1 MDLAAEER
9 FMASSFA
16 AIAAREV
23 APLYAAN
30 FGVGIRAL
38 PSALKDVPLHIA
50 PERNCGIDM
59 SPGINVPTYYL
70 SGTLSF
76 SEIHTEDGSLDS
88 YNLAHWGEPGA
99 EKLWLFVHPD
109 CIPSFNFALFEEVGK
124 RMRAAGD
131 DVSSRL
137 EGCPVPHHYKNIVVT
152 PGFLQRH
159 NIMYEV
165 VCQRLGT
172 LIYVYGG
179 VPHQVLNTG
188 VLLAKAVNV
197 GGARWNS
204 SFVQPVCY
212 CPGTAVSPIR
222 RNRASMEYTN
232 WTPIPFRECSV
243 AGCQVASPQLSM
255 HVPMHDS
262 MTQVLDR
269 LPSLD
274 GCTPVFTL
282 RKAS

>member
-9 FMASSFA
+9 FVASSFA

-30 FGVGIRAL
+30 FGVGNRAL

-50 PERNCGIDM
+50 PERNFGIDM
-59 SPGINVPTYYL
+59 SSGINVPTYYL
-70 SGTLSF
+70 SDTLYF

-88 YNLAHWGEPGA
+88 CNLAHWGEPGA

-109 CIPSFNFALFEEVGK
+109 FIPSFNFALFEEVGK
-124 RMRAAGD
+124 RKHAAGD
-131 DVSSRL
+131 DISSWL
-137 EGCPVPHHYKNIVVT
+137 EGYSLPHHHKNIVVT

-165 VCQRLGT
+165 VCQRPRT
-172 LIYVYGG
+172 LIYVYSGM
-179 VPHQVLNTG
+179 PHQVLNTG
-188 VLLAKAVNV
+188 VLLAEAVNV

-204 SFVQPVCY
+204 SFVQPVCVGRL
-212 CPGTAVSPIR
+212 PSPLFAKIGPR
-222 RNRASMEYTN
+222 WS
-232 WTPIPFRECSV
+232 TPIGRPYLSGNVRSL
-243 AGCQVASPQLSM
+243 GIKWHRRQLSM
-255 HVPMHDS
+255 LVPMRGS
-262 MTQVLDR
+262 MNQAMDR
-269 LPSLD
+269 LPSLA
-274 GCTPVFTL
+274 GCAPVFIL